1 MSLFTCYALK
11 IKFVPFLRS
20 WHATIPW
27 KKDDKVGR
35 KLLIKK
41 KGKAKK
47 REREPQRKIEWRKKK
62 LNFGLCASMK
72 TKKLFNYVRL
82 VGKYAFFDAKFI
94 FSHSLSHANQTKTSP
109 KKRSWSKLRFFRYLP
124 AVTKGLKKVTN
135 LFQIGLS
142 LIKQSNLPIS
152 ARNRFVM

>member
-1 MSLFTCYALK
+1 MRKNPLPMSLFTCYALK

-47 REREPQRKIEWRKKK
+47 RERAIEKDRVEKKK
-62 LNFGLCASMK
+62 LNFGLCASVK

-94 FSHSLSHANQTKTSP
+94 LSHSLSHAN
-109 KKRSWSKLRFFRYLP
+109 
-124 AVTKGLKKVTN
+124 
-135 LFQIGLS
+135 
-142 LIKQSNLPIS
+142 
-152 ARNRFVM
+152 